1 MRKQYTES
9 TIATTISNI
18 KMTRFLSIWILY
30 LHEKTIHQEYDITF
44 DGTTTRSLG
53 CGTAAGL
60 PDWSVLVSCMFTELD
75 IVCD

>member
-44 DGTTTRSLG
+44 AGTTTISNIKE
-53 CGTAAGL
+53 
-60 PDWSVLVSCMFTELD
+60 F
-75 IVCD
+75 